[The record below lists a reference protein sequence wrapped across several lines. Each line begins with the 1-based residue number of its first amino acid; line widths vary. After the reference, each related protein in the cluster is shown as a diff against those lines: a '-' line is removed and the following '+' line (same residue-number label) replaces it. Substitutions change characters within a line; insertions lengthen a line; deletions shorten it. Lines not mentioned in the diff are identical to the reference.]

1 MPMKPICRKL
11 IAIVLFLTM
20 LLPLAACSFS
30 GGETA
35 QTPAAV
41 VPAETAAPTAEP
53 TPYEVPA
60 DLPLRISEVMPSNKA
75 TLAAG
80 SLFPDWVEL
89 HNAGEEPV
97 SLRNVFLC
105 CGTDSFELGEG
116 ELAADAYMIVFCDD
130 SGLSGHAPFSIA
142 KEGESLALR
151 TDRGVIR
158 PGPRRIRASR
168 LRGRPQ
174 RLPCGGRRH
183 FRHFHGH
190 ARLRQHAGGLFAVSL
205 RAEL

>member
-1 MPMKPICRKL
+1 MKPVFRTL
-11 IAIVLFLTM
+11 IAILLIAAM
-20 LLPLAACSFS
+20 LPLAACGQSMPS
-30 GGETA
+30 PAGET
-35 QTPAAV
+35 PAGT
-41 VPAETAAPTAEP
+41 AETAAPTAEPTPEP

-151 TDRGVIR
+151 TDRGVILDEFELPACEADR
-158 PGPRRIRASR
+158 SACRAEDGSIFVTSMVTPGYANTVPRASAAT
-168 LRGRPQ
+168 GW
-174 RLPCGGRRH
+174 
-183 FRHFHGH
+183 
-190 ARLRQHAGGLFAVSL
+190 S
-205 RAEL
+205 